1 MKKNENKKLLI
12 TKKNNYVKM
21 NYYNYMPIFTD
32 GSKNSQSE
40 HVGAGVYIPEFN
52 VEISKIIIDGVSVF
66 TSEIVAII
74 LGLQWIEEVRP
85 ERVVIFFR
93 LCCSS

>member
-1 MKKNENKKLLI
+1 M
-12 TKKNNYVKM
+12 
-21 NYYNYMPIFTD
+21 
-32 GSKNSQSE
+32 
-40 HVGAGVYIPEFN
+40 
-52 VEISKIIIDGVSVF
+52 SKIIIDGVPVF
-66 TSEIVAII
+66 TAEIVAII